1 MSVIHFVGGEKG
13 GVGKSVFSRLM
24 SQYFLDK
31 HQPFRA
37 FDADQSHHT
46 LTRFYSDYATQINLD
61 EFESTDQIMEATED
75 ATQHILVDLPAQSER
90 FLDRWIEENGV
101 IDLCEEIDVPFYYWY
116 VVDDGVDSSRLLE
129 RFLKKYA
136 QGINCVV
143 VKNKGCGSNFAAVD
157 KVLAALPSESKGN
170 VKEFTLPALHGETMR
185 RIDELSFSFWGA
197 ENIKEGALPH
207 LSMMERQRTKVWGKK
222 AYAIF
227 DAVYARRVDMA

>member
-116 VVDDGVDSSRLLE
+116 VVDDGVVPGTQHVR
-129 RFLKKYA
+129 
-136 QGINCVV
+136 
-143 VKNKGCGSNFAAVD
+143 GSNHC
-157 KVLAALPSESKGN
+157 LIGL
-170 VKEFTLPALHGETMR
+170 
-185 RIDELSFSFWGA
+185 
-197 ENIKEGALPH
+197 
-207 LSMMERQRTKVWGKK
+207 
-222 AYAIF
+222 F
-227 DAVYARRVDMA
+227 DARPANKIIVISTLDNLVKGSAGQAMQNFNLAFGLPETTGLNGLPLFP